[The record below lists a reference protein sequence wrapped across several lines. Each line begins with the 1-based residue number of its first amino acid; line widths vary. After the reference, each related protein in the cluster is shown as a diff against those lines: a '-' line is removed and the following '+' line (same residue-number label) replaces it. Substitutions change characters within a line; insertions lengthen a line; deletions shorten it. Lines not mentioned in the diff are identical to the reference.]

1 MRVHSFKTTNS
12 LMSCEQKEYVYS
24 VSIKLS
30 VINLLF
36 HLCFSLEGLSWSSW
50 WMKASFHKWFWS
62 VCHFFCFSS
71 GKHFVDKHRCDLIQ
85 RVTNISSI
93 VDELFD
99 KDVISQENYEKIRAL
114 PTLTEKVRTLYDTS
128 LNAEQCK
135 DIFYDVLVANE
146 KFLVKELSGKK

>member
-1 MRVHSFKTTNS
+1 M
-12 LMSCEQKEYVYS
+12 
-24 VSIKLS
+24 
-30 VINLLF
+30 
-36 HLCFSLEGLSWSSW
+36 
-50 WMKASFHKWFWS
+50 
-62 VCHFFCFSS
+62 
-71 GKHFVDKHRCDLIQ
+71 
-85 RVTNISSI
+85 TNISSI

-114 PTLTEKVRTLYDTS
+114 PTSLEKVRTLFDTS